1 MTAYEKDKARGQRR
15 WRETSKS
22 EQKGTAGEL
31 VREAG
36 ETGRLKT
43 DGRKF

>member
-31 VREAG
+31 VRESG
-36 ETGRLKT
+36 EAGRLKT

>member
-1 MTAYEKDKARGQRR
+1 MTAYEKDKTRGQRR
-15 WRETSKS
+15 WTEIHKS

-31 VREAG
+31 VRESG
-36 ETGRLKT
+36 EAGRLKT